1 MVLSTLYWTTCIV
14 YAVYIWRVKAN
25 MIVNFV
31 PGRVAKYRNQ
41 YLYLCLS
48 VCSRIWK
55 TTCTKRSV
63 FCACTRDVFRSS
75 ADNTVGYTLHTSG
88 VVDEWGV
95 APSSLIGW
103 ATALTLSSFTM
114 AANSAY
120 EKSSIL
126 CCPCNDCTMC
136 IGLVAFTR
144 LWCVL
149 KVVDMPETRS
159 VRIYISTVVL
169 IGCVASRPVIGW
181 RLFPSNSTQTTD
193 GCGVYAS
200 ATDIGTYTSCCIS
213 DACKRKL
220 LLLSPTLPT
229 TIGPIYY
236 QRQAG
241 TKRSDTAA
249 LNHPGKLGGS
259 IMNYTYGWRCSD
271 DCRGGGAVAEGCIQ
285 GKSKK

>member
-1 MVLSTLYWTTCIV
+1 MTIALGLVAKAFAMVLSTLYWTTCIV
-14 YAVYIWRVKAN
+14 YAVYIWRVTAN

-41 YLYLCLS
+41 YLYLRLAVCLLAYL
-48 VCSRIWK
+48 K

-114 AANSAY
+114 AANSPY

-169 IGCVASRPVIGW
+169 IGCVASRPVIGCHW
-181 RLFPSNSTQTTD
+181 SLSLD
-193 GCGVYAS
+193 GCSLATPHRSYDLMALYKSAYYYYYYGVWRRPRTSGHIPAVVFQMHAS
-200 ATDIGTYTSCCIS
+200 ENCYCYRLHYPRRSVRYIISVKLARSEAT
-213 DACKRKL
+213 
-220 LLLSPTLPT
+220 
-229 TIGPIYY
+229 
-236 QRQAG
+236 QRLWII
-241 TKRSDTAA
+241 RE
-249 LNHPGKLGGS
+249 N
-259 IMNYTYGWRCSD
+259 
-271 DCRGGGAVAEGCIQ
+271 
-285 GKSKK
+285 

>member
-1 MVLSTLYWTTCIV
+1 MTIALGLVAKAFAMVLSTLYWTTCIV

-193 GCGVYAS
+193 GCGVWRRPRTSGHIPAVVFQMHAS
-200 ATDIGTYTSCCIS
+200 ENCYCYRLHYPRRSVRYIISVKLARSEAT
-213 DACKRKL
+213 
-220 LLLSPTLPT
+220 
-229 TIGPIYY
+229 
-236 QRQAG
+236 QRLWII
-241 TKRSDTAA
+241 RE
-249 LNHPGKLGGS
+249 N
-259 IMNYTYGWRCSD
+259 
-271 DCRGGGAVAEGCIQ
+271 
-285 GKSKK
+285 